1 MKFMNILLQVQV
13 RGVSGD
19 GVLGVADPAGEEGHG
34 TELLLSACST
44 KGQSNMLN
52 VASVLGVSTS
62 SAMNSISDYYSDL
75 P

>member
-1 MKFMNILLQVQV
+1 MHILLQVQV

-44 KGQSNMLN
+44 KGKSNMIN
-52 VASVLGVSTS
+52 VRASVHGVSTS
-62 SAMNSISDYYSDL
+62 SAINSGF
-75 P
+75 